1 MAKESET
8 RVVSRRVASTAILG
22 IAALVVAFGRSM
34 LGSDRVIVIVTVAV
48 VLNVLILVDYLRARL
63 RK

>member
-1 MAKESET
+1 
-8 RVVSRRVASTAILG
+8 
-22 IAALVVAFGRSM
+22 M